1 MLSDMSASQSR
12 SHRSVF
18 GGSWLLGR
26 GSIVA
31 LITLSI
37 ITSFGISDLTA
48 RSGIEPSSQS
58 VNRILKGDRSLNW
71 PIQSGQLPY
80 TGHDRFNTPLEIASG
95 SRLPVGCESLVSA
108 LAHSQLARIARQL
121 LIVDGCSDQAIS
133 DVEILPRCRQQF
145 QMSGTFT

>member
-1 MLSDMSASQSR
+1 MFGNMSASRSR

-58 VNRILKGDRSLNW
+58 VNRILKGDRSKLA
-71 PIQSGQLPY
+71 Y
-80 TGHDRFNTPLEIASG
+80 TIRSIAVRRPDQFDTPLEIASG

-108 LAHSQLARIARQL
+108 LAHSQLARIAR
-121 LIVDGCSDQAIS
+121 
-133 DVEILPRCRQQF
+133 RCL
-145 QMSGTFT
+145 S

>member
-58 VNRILKGDRSLNW
+58 VNRILKGDRRPQTGLYN
-71 PIQSGQLPY
+71 PGQLPY
-80 TGHDRFNTPLEIASG
+80 TGLTD
-95 SRLPVGCESLVSA
+95 
-108 LAHSQLARIARQL
+108 
-121 LIVDGCSDQAIS
+121 LILRSK
-133 DVEILPRCRQQF
+133 
-145 QMSGTFT
+145 